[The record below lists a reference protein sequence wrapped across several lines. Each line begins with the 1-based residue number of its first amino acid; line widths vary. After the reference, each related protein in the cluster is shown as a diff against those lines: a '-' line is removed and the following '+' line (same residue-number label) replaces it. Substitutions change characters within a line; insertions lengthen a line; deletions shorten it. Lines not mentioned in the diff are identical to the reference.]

1 MEYQYLT
8 ESDLIYINKS
18 VLEFTGEKQDI
29 LQYPEG
35 LSIIVEQPQM
45 VLFGHEL
52 YPNLWLKVAFIL
64 QKITKKHIFTDGNKR
79 TAYVTA
85 KLFLRLNG
93 YHLKVTKKQGIALM
107 LNVTT
112 NDDTQDEMKKVA
124 AFLEK
129 HSVKEEEACN

>member
-1 MEYQYLT
+1 MC
-8 ESDLIYINKS
+8 
-18 VLEFTGEKQDI
+18 
-29 LQYPEG
+29 
-35 LSIIVEQPQM
+35 
-45 VLFGHEL
+45 
-52 YPNLWLKVAFIL
+52 
-64 QKITKKHIFTDGNKR
+64 
-79 TAYVTA
+79 
-85 KLFLRLNG
+85 LNG